1 MCEIHRL
8 ITNTC
13 LTQVLIFKY
22 HKVMNK
28 IPLSGFCLLLKSRH
42 KHLFR
47 IMRITYMLL
56 FAAVL
61 CLHAENAISQKIT
74 LQGDNLSVKD
84 YLNTIEKQT
93 DYLFIYD
100 AGVNV
105 NKKISVNMVGKS
117 IREVLDNLS
126 TQLGLNYSQKGSY
139 IVLSS
144 YKVKETSIPVV
155 AQQKKTI
162 TGVVTDD
169 LGEPIIGANV
179 IEKGTT
185 NGIITDINGKFTLDI
200 APGAVIQF
208 SYIGYNTQEVKVG
221 NQSTLAIQLVEDT
234 LALSEVVVVGYG
246 IQRKVTTTGAVTK
259 LEGDEINKMTVVNA
273 TKALQGLSPGITV
286 VDRGGA
292 PGSDDPEI
300 YLRGVGTT
308 GNAKPLVLVDGI
320 EMSLSQIP
328 SSEIE
333 NISVLKDAA
342 SASIYGSRAAHGVI
356 LVTTKRG
363 KEGKVKLSY
372 DGTIGFQD
380 RAVKAEQVSAREYMT
395 MVNEALVNSGGSN
408 KYSEDDIL
416 ATERGDDP
424 YNHSYL
430 NWGDEVYKPT
440 YITQHTLNLTGGSE
454 VGRYLVS
461 FDYLDQPGLVKNTEY
476 QRYSYRVNT
485 DLNIGKMLKVSS
497 DVTYRHI
504 DRLWPEAL
512 GSVQYDVWSMQ
523 PTSPVRY
530 ENGDYRLDKQNRNA
544 ISLMDMDV
552 VGEDRYN
559 KDVVYGQV
567 KADFEPI
574 KDLVFTGMASLN
586 GSWDRRKIHYKNHKY
601 YNEVGELITQ
611 RNNPNS
617 VKDSRNDSYQ
627 MTLRFLANYKKRFG
641 DDHDLALLY
650 GMEQISYRNYYS
662 MAQRK
667 DLISDALPDISLG
680 SAGSQ
685 FAEGYPTKWGIN
697 SFFGRVNYGF
707 KDKYLFEANIR
718 TDGSSRFAKG
728 HKWGVFPSF
737 SAAWRIS
744 EEGFMKN
751 LGFVDNLKLRA
762 SWGQTGNE
770 RIDAFMYL
778 PQYNTSNVVMNG
790 SLVSAVYQKKM
801 ANPDVTWETVEQTN
815 IGLDFGF
822 LNNSIYGELDWY
834 SKDTK
839 DILLALGI
847 PHFIGLDAPEQNAGV
862 VRNSGIEAMV
872 GFRKTFGE
880 FTFNTSF
887 NLAYNKNE
895 WIDRGGDDKNI
906 SGYNIQTIGSPLNAF
921 YIYQADGLIAN
932 EQELEEYR
940 AKYKSDPRGMSDLH
954 AGDVKLVDTNNDG
967 TIDPDDRQIFAS
979 NIPKFTYGWNISGE
993 YKGFDLSLLFQ
1004 GSSGANRMMYGEW
1017 IEGPSYEAFTGVHF
1031 RDRWTEENQNGNAE
1045 MPRLEAA
1052 NNRNASTYNS
1062 FFLKKTN
1069 YLRLK
1074 NAQLGYTFSKGITD
1088 KLRITKLRLYVS
1100 GSNLLTFSSLYQGL
1114 DPEGKSDRIND
1125 FPPLK
1130 IVNFGVNIIF

>member
-1 MCEIHRL
+1 
-8 ITNTC
+8 
-13 LTQVLIFKY
+13 
-22 HKVMNK
+22 
-28 IPLSGFCLLLKSRH
+28 
-42 KHLFR
+42 
-47 IMRITYMLL
+47 MRITYMLL

-74 LQGDNLSVKD
+74 LQGDNLSLKD

-144 YKVKETSIPVV
+144 HKVKETSIPVV

-234 LALSEVVVVGYG
+234 QALSEVVVVGYG

>member
-1 MCEIHRL
+1 
-8 ITNTC
+8 
-13 LTQVLIFKY
+13 
-22 HKVMNK
+22 MNK

-56 FAAVL
+56 FAAIF
-61 CLHAENAISQKIT
+61 CLHAEHAISQKIT
-74 LQGDNLSVKD
+74 LQGDNLSLKD

-93 DYLFIYD
+93 EYLFIYD

-117 IREVLDNLS
+117 IKEVLDNFSAL
-126 TQLGLNYSQKGSY
+126 LGLSYSQKGSY

-144 YKVKETSIPVV
+144 HKIKETSALLVDR
-155 AQQKKTI
+155 QKKTI
-162 TGVVTDD
+162 TGVVTDEM
-169 LGEPIIGANV
+169 GEPIIGANV

-185 NGIITDINGKFTLDI
+185 NGIITDIDGKFTLEV
-200 APGAVIQF
+200 APGAVVQV
-208 SYIGYNTQEVKVG
+208 SYIGYNTQEVKIG
-221 NQSTLAIQLVEDT
+221 NQSALAIRLVEDT
-234 LALSEVVVVGYG
+234 QALSEVVVVGYG
-246 IQRKVTTTGAVTK
+246 VQRKVTTTGAVTK

-395 MVNEALVNSGGSN
+395 MVNEALVNSGGSIQ
-408 KYSEDDIL
+408 YSEDDIL

-430 NWGDEVYKPT
+430 NWGNEVYKPT

-461 FDYLDQPGLVKNTEY
+461 FDYLDQPGLIENTEY

-504 DRLWPEAL
+504 DRLWPESL
-512 GSVQYDVWSMQ
+512 GSVQYEVWSMQ
-523 PTSPVRY
+523 PTSPVKY

-586 GSWDRRKIHYKNHKY
+586 GSWDRRKIHYKNYKY
-601 YNEVGELITQ
+601 YNEAGELVTQ

-617 VKDSRNDSYQ
+617 VKDSRNNSYQ

-667 DLISDALPDISLG
+667 DLISDALPDVSLG

-744 EEGFMKN
+744 EEGFVKN

-801 ANPDVTWETVEQTN
+801 ANSDVTWETVEQTN

-822 LNNSIYGELDWY
+822 LNNTIYGELDWY

-862 VRNSGIEAMV
+862 VRNSGIEAMA

-895 WIDRGGDDKNI
+895 WVDRGGDDKNI

-954 AGDVKLVDTNNDG
+954 AGDVNLVDTNNDG

-1017 IEGPSYEAFTGVHF
+1017 IEGPSYEAFTGIHF
-1031 RDRWTEENQNGNAE
+1031 RDRWTEENRNGNAE

>member
-144 YKVKETSIPVV
+144 HKVKETSIPVV

-234 LALSEVVVVGYG
+234 QALSEVVVVGYG

-815 IGLDFGF
+815 IGVDFGF

>member
-144 YKVKETSIPVV
+144 HKVKETSIPVV

-234 LALSEVVVVGYG
+234 QALSEVVVVGYG

>member
-1 MCEIHRL
+1 
-8 ITNTC
+8 
-13 LTQVLIFKY
+13 
-22 HKVMNK
+22 
-28 IPLSGFCLLLKSRH
+28 
-42 KHLFR
+42 
-47 IMRITYMLL
+47 MRITYMLL

-234 LALSEVVVVGYG
+234 QALSEVVVVGYG

>member
-1 MCEIHRL
+1 
-8 ITNTC
+8 
-13 LTQVLIFKY
+13 
-22 HKVMNK
+22 
-28 IPLSGFCLLLKSRH
+28 
-42 KHLFR
+42 
-47 IMRITYMLL
+47 MRITYMLL

-144 YKVKETSIPVV
+144 HKVKETSIPVV

-234 LALSEVVVVGYG
+234 QALSEVVVVGYG

>member
-1 MCEIHRL
+1 
-8 ITNTC
+8 
-13 LTQVLIFKY
+13 
-22 HKVMNK
+22 MNK

-56 FAAVL
+56 FAAIF

-74 LQGDNLSVKD
+74 LQGDNLSLKD

-105 NKKISVNMVGKS
+105 NKRISVNMVGKS
-117 IREVLDNLS
+117 IKEVLDNLS

-144 YKVKETSIPVV
+144 YKAKETSAPVI

-185 NGIITDINGKFTLDI
+185 NGIITDIDGKFTLEV
-200 APGAVIQF
+200 APGAVVQV

-234 LALSEVVVVGYG
+234 QALSEVVVVGYG
-246 IQRKVTTTGAVTK
+246 VQRKVTTTGAVTK

-380 RAVKAEQVSAREYMT
+380 RAVRAEQVSAREYMT
-395 MVNEALVNSGGSN
+395 MVNEALVNSGGSI

-430 NWGDEVYKPT
+430 NWANEVYKPT

-485 DLNIGKMLKVSS
+485 DLNIGKRLKGSS
-497 DVTYRHI
+497 VVTYRHV
-504 DRLWPEAL
+504 DRLWPESL

-544 ISLMDMDV
+544 ISLMDLDV

-559 KDVVYGQV
+559 MDVVYGQV

-586 GSWDRRKIHYKNHKY
+586 GSWDRRKIHYKNYKY
-601 YNEVGELITQ
+601 YNETGELVTQ

-617 VKDSRNDSYQ
+617 VKDSRNNSYQ

-667 DLISDALPDISLG
+667 DLISDALPDVSLG

-744 EEGFMKN
+744 DEGFMKN
-751 LGFVDNLKLRA
+751 LGFVDKLILRA

-822 LNNSIYGELDWY
+822 LNNTIYGELDWY

-862 VRNSGIEAMV
+862 VRNSGVEAMV

-1074 NAQLGYTFSKGITD
+1074 NAQLGYTFSKDIRD

>member
-1 MCEIHRL
+1 MNSISDKKIERHSTAIKILH
-8 ITNTC
+8 
-13 LTQVLIFKY
+13 
-22 HKVMNK
+22 VMR
-28 IPLSGFCLLLKSRH
+28 F
-42 KHLFR
+42 
-47 IMRITYMLL
+47 YLL
-56 FAAVL
+56 FLIVSITQAFGSTL
-61 CLHAENAISQKIT
+61 YSQSASLT
-74 LQGDNLSVKD
+74 LRMSNT
-84 YLNTIEKQT
+84 TIEDVLNRIEEQT
-93 DYLFIYD
+93 EFRFLY
-100 AGVNV
+100 
-105 NKKISVNMVGKS
+105 NKKIVDVEHKVNVSTKNGK
-117 IREVLDNLS
+117 ITDVLDHLFKDA
-126 TQLGLNYSQKGSY
+126 GISY
-139 IVLSS
+139 TISDRQIVLNKKDAFKS
-144 YKVKETSIPVV
+144 V
-155 AQQKKTI
+155 QQSNQV
-162 TGVVTDD
+162 TGIVTDANGD
-169 LGEPIIGANV
+169 PIIGANV

-185 NGIITDINGKFTLDI
+185 NGIISDLDGKFSIDVN
-200 APGAVIQF
+200 PGAVLQV
-208 SYIGYNTQEVKVG
+208 SYIGYVTREITVKDKSFLTVKL
-221 NQSTLAIQLVEDT
+221 SEDT
-234 LALSEVVVVGYG
+234 QALNEVVVVGYG

-259 LEGDEINKMTVVNA
+259 LEGEEINKMTVVNA

-328 SSEIE
+328 SAEIE

-372 DGTIGFQD
+372 DGSIGFQD
-380 RAVKAEQVSAREYMT
+380 RAVRAEQVSAREYMT
-395 MVNEALVNSGGSN
+395 MVNEALVNSGGSI
-408 KYSEDDIL
+408 KYSEDNIL
-416 ATERGDDP
+416 STERGDDP
-424 YNHSYL
+424 YNNSYI
-430 NWGDEVYKPT
+430 NWANEVYKPT

-485 DLNIGKMLKVSS
+485 DLNIGKTLKVSS
-497 DVTYRHI
+497 DVTYRHV

-512 GSVQYDVWSMQ
+512 GSVQSDVWSMQ

-530 ENGDYRLDKQNRNA
+530 ENGEYRLDKQNRNA

-559 KDVVYGQV
+559 MDLVYGQV

-601 YNEVGELITQ
+601 YNEAGELITQ

-617 VKDSRNDSYQ
+617 VKDSRNNSYQ

-667 DLISDALPDISLG
+667 DLISDALPDVSLG

-685 FAEGYPTKWGIN
+685 FAEGSPTKWGIN

-728 HKWGVFPSF
+728 NKWGVFPSF

-744 EEGFMKN
+744 EEGFMRN

-778 PQYNTSNVVMNG
+778 PQYSTSNVVMNG

-822 LNNSIYGELDWY
+822 LDNSIYGELDWY

-862 VRNSGIEAMV
+862 VRNSGVEAMV

-1031 RDRWTEENQNGNAE
+1031 RDRWTEDNQNGNAE

-1074 NAQLGYTFSKGITD
+1074 NVQLGYTFSKGITD

-1114 DPEGKSDRIND
+1114 DPEGKSDRISD

>member
-1 MCEIHRL
+1 
-8 ITNTC
+8 
-13 LTQVLIFKY
+13 
-22 HKVMNK
+22 MNK

-56 FAAVL
+56 FAAIF

-74 LQGDNLSVKD
+74 LQGDNLSLKD

-105 NKKISVNMVGKS
+105 NKRISVNMVGKS
-117 IREVLDNLS
+117 IKEVLDNLS

-144 YKVKETSIPVV
+144 YKAKETSAPVI

-185 NGIITDINGKFTLDI
+185 NGIITDIDGKFTLEV
-200 APGAVIQF
+200 APGAVVQV

-234 LALSEVVVVGYG
+234 QALSEVVVVGYG
-246 IQRKVTTTGAVTK
+246 VQRKVTTTGAVTK

-380 RAVKAEQVSAREYMT
+380 RAVRAEQVSAREYMT
-395 MVNEALVNSGGSN
+395 MVNEALVNSGGSI

-430 NWGDEVYKPT
+430 NWANEVYKPT

-497 DVTYRHI
+497 DVTYRHV
-504 DRLWPEAL
+504 DRLWPESL

-544 ISLMDMDV
+544 ISLMDLDV

-559 KDVVYGQV
+559 MDVVYGQV

-586 GSWDRRKIHYKNHKY
+586 GSWDRRKIHYKNYKY
-601 YNEVGELITQ
+601 YNEAGELVTQ

-617 VKDSRNDSYQ
+617 VKDSRNNSYQ

-641 DDHDLALLY
+641 DNHDLALLY

-667 DLISDALPDISLG
+667 DLISDALPDVSLG

-822 LNNSIYGELDWY
+822 LNNTIYGELDWY

-862 VRNSGIEAMV
+862 VRNSGVEAMV

-954 AGDVKLVDTNNDG
+954 AGDVKLVDTN
-967 TIDPDDRQIFAS
+967 PDDRQIFAS

>member
-1 MCEIHRL
+1 
-8 ITNTC
+8 
-13 LTQVLIFKY
+13 
-22 HKVMNK
+22 MNK

-56 FAAVL
+56 FAAIF
-61 CLHAENAISQKIT
+61 CLHAEHAISQKIT

-93 DYLFIYD
+93 EYLFIYD

-117 IREVLDNLS
+117 IKEVLDNFSAL
-126 TQLGLNYSQKGSY
+126 LGLNYSQKGSY

-144 YKVKETSIPVV
+144 HKIKETSASLVDR
-155 AQQKKTI
+155 QKKTI
-162 TGVVTDD
+162 TGVVTDEM
-169 LGEPIIGANV
+169 GEPIIGANV

-185 NGIITDINGKFTLDI
+185 NGIITDIDGKFTLEV
-200 APGAVIQF
+200 APGAVVQV
-208 SYIGYNTQEVKVG
+208 SYIGYNTQEVKIG
-221 NQSTLAIQLVEDT
+221 NQSALAIRLVEDT
-234 LALSEVVVVGYG
+234 QALSEVVVVGYG
-246 IQRKVTTTGAVTK
+246 VQRKVTTTGAVTK

-395 MVNEALVNSGGSN
+395 MVNEALVNSGGSIQ
-408 KYSEDDIL
+408 YSEDDIL

-430 NWGDEVYKPT
+430 NWGNEVYKPT

-461 FDYLDQPGLVKNTEY
+461 FDYLDQPGLIENTEY

-504 DRLWPEAL
+504 DRLWPESL
-512 GSVQYDVWSMQ
+512 GSVQYEVWSMQ
-523 PTSPVRY
+523 PTSPVKY

-586 GSWDRRKIHYKNHKY
+586 GSWDRRKIHYKNYKY
-601 YNEVGELITQ
+601 YNEAGELVTQ

-617 VKDSRNDSYQ
+617 VKDSRNNSYQ

-667 DLISDALPDISLG
+667 DLISDALPDVSLG

-744 EEGFMKN
+744 EEGFVKN

-822 LNNSIYGELDWY
+822 LNNTIYGELDWY

-862 VRNSGIEAMV
+862 VRNSGIEAMA

-895 WIDRGGDDKNI
+895 WVDRGGDDKNI

-1017 IEGPSYEAFTGVHF
+1017 IEGPSYEAFTGIHF
-1031 RDRWTEENQNGNAE
+1031 RDRWTEENRNGNAE

>member
-1 MCEIHRL
+1 
-8 ITNTC
+8 
-13 LTQVLIFKY
+13 
-22 HKVMNK
+22 
-28 IPLSGFCLLLKSRH
+28 
-42 KHLFR
+42 
-47 IMRITYMLL
+47 MRIAYVLL
-56 FAAVL
+56 FAAIF
-61 CLHAENAISQKIT
+61 CLHAENAASQKIT
-74 LQGDNLSVKD
+74 LQGNNLSLKE
-84 YLNTIEKQT
+84 YLNSIEKQT
-93 DYLFIYD
+93 EYLFIYD
-100 AGVNV
+100 TGVNV
-105 NKKISVNMVGKS
+105 NKKLSVNLIGKS
-117 IREVLDNLS
+117 VKEVLDNLS
-126 TQLGLNYSQKGSY
+126 TQLGLSYSQKGTY

-144 YKVKETSIPVV
+144 QKGNEDGAPVV

-162 TGVVTDD
+162 TGIVVDEF
-169 LGEPIIGANV
+169 GEPIIGANV

-185 NGIITDINGKFTLDI
+185 NGIITDIDGRFTLEV
-200 APGAVIQF
+200 PQGSVIQI
-208 SYIGYNTQEVKVG
+208 SYIGYNTQEIKIE
-221 NQSTLAIQLVEDT
+221 NQSSLTVQLVEDT
-234 LALSEVVVVGYG
+234 QALSEVVVVGYG
-246 IQRKVTTTGAVTK
+246 VQRKVTTTGAVTK
-259 LEGDEINKMTVVNA
+259 LEGEEIGKMTVVNA
-273 TKALQGLSPGITV
+273 TKALQGLGSGITV

-308 GNAKPLVLVDGI
+308 GNSSPLVLVDGI
-320 EMSLSQIP
+320 EMSLSQVP
-328 SSEIE
+328 ASEIE

-372 DGTIGFQD
+372 DGSIGFQD
-380 RAVKAEQVSAREYMT
+380 RAVKAELVSAREYMT
-395 MVNEALVNSGGSN
+395 MVNEALVNAGGSN
-408 KYSEDDIL
+408 KYSEEDIL

-424 YNHSYL
+424 YNHAYI
-430 NWGDEVYKPT
+430 NYPNEVFKPT
-440 YITQHTLNLTGGSE
+440 YITQHTLSLNGGSE

-461 FDYLDQPGLVKNTEY
+461 FDYLDQPGLTDNTEY

-485 DLNIGKMLKVSS
+485 DLNVGKMLKVSS
-497 DVTYRHI
+497 DVTYRHV
-504 DRLWPEAL
+504 DRLWPEGLSDA
-512 GSVQYDVWSMQ
+512 QYRAWSMG
-523 PTSPVRY
+523 PTTPVKY
-530 ENGDYRLDKQNRNA
+530 ENGEYRLDSQNLNP
-544 ISLMDMDV
+544 ISYLDLDV

-559 KDVVYGQV
+559 MDLVYGQV
-567 KADFEPI
+567 KAEFEPI

-601 YNEVGELITQ
+601 YDEDGTLITQ
-611 RNNPNS
+611 RNNPNR
-617 VKDSRNDSYQ
+617 VTDERNNSYQ

-662 MAQRK
+662 MAERR
-667 DLISDALPDISLG
+667 DLISDELPDVSLG
-680 SAGSQ
+680 SASSQ
-685 FAEGYPTKWGIN
+685 YAEGYPDKWGIN

-718 TDGSSRFAKG
+718 ADGSSRFAKG

-778 PQYNTSNVVMNG
+778 QQFSTSNVVMDG
-790 SLVSAVYQKKM
+790 SLVSAVYQSQM
-801 ANPDVTWETVEQTN
+801 ANPNVTWETVEQTN
-815 IGLDFGF
+815 IGLDFG
-822 LNNSIYGELDWY
+822 LWNNMIYGELDWY

-839 DILLALGI
+839 DILLALDI

-862 VRNSGIEAMV
+862 VRNSGIEALV
-872 GFRKTFGE
+872 GFRKTFGD
-880 FTFNTSF
+880 FSFNTSF

-906 SGYNIQTIGSPLNAF
+906 SGYNIQTIGAQLNSF

-932 EQELEEYR
+932 EQELEEYK
-940 AKYKSDPRGMSDLH
+940 AKYESDPRGMSDLH
-954 AGDVKLVDTNNDG
+954 AGDVKLVDANGDG
-967 TIDPDDRQIFAS
+967 TIDTDDRQIFNS
-979 NIPKFTYGWNISGE
+979 NIPKFTLGWNISGE

-1004 GSSGANRMMYGEW
+1004 GSTGANRMMYGEW
-1017 IEGPSYEAFTGVHF
+1017 IEGPSYEVFTGVHF
-1031 RDRWTEENQNGNAE
+1031 RDRWTEDNQDGNAE

-1052 NNRNASTYNS
+1052 NNRNSSTYNS

-1074 NAQLGYTFSKGITD
+1074 NVQLGYTFPQSITD
-1088 KLRITKLRLYVS
+1088 KLRITKLRLYLS
-1100 GSNLLTFSSLYQGL
+1100 GSNLLTFSSLYKGM
-1114 DPEGKSDRIND
+1114 DPEGSSDRLTE

-1130 IVNFGVNIIF
+1130 IVNFGVNIVF

>member
-1 MCEIHRL
+1 
-8 ITNTC
+8 
-13 LTQVLIFKY
+13 
-22 HKVMNK
+22 MNK

-56 FAAVL
+56 FAAIF

-105 NKKISVNMVGKS
+105 NKRISVNMVGKS
-117 IREVLDNLS
+117 IKEVLDNLS

-144 YKVKETSIPVV
+144 YKAKETSAPVI

-185 NGIITDINGKFTLDI
+185 NGIITDIDGKFTLEV
-200 APGAVIQF
+200 APGAVVQV

-234 LALSEVVVVGYG
+234 QALSEVVVVGYG
-246 IQRKVTTTGAVTK
+246 VQRKVTTTGAVTK

-380 RAVKAEQVSAREYMT
+380 RAVRAEQVSAREYMT
-395 MVNEALVNSGGSN
+395 MVNEALVNSGGSI

-430 NWGDEVYKPT
+430 NWANEVYKPT

-497 DVTYRHI
+497 DVTYRHV
-504 DRLWPEAL
+504 DRLWPESL

-544 ISLMDMDV
+544 ISLMDLDV

-559 KDVVYGQV
+559 MDVVYGQV

-586 GSWDRRKIHYKNHKY
+586 GSWDRRKIHYKNYKY
-601 YNEVGELITQ
+601 YNETGELVTQ

-617 VKDSRNDSYQ
+617 VKDSRNNSYQ

-641 DDHDLALLY
+641 DDRHNLALTILLLY

-667 DLISDALPDISLG
+667 DLISDALPDVSLG

-822 LNNSIYGELDWY
+822 LNNTIYGELDWY

-862 VRNSGIEAMV
+862 VRNSGVEAMV

-1074 NAQLGYTFSKGITD
+1074 NAQLGYTFSKDIRD

>member
-74 LQGDNLSVKD
+74 LQGDNLSLKD
-84 YLNTIEKQT
+84 YLSTIEKQT

-144 YKVKETSIPVV
+144 HKVKETSIPVV

-234 LALSEVVVVGYG
+234 QALSEVVVVGYG

>member
-1 MCEIHRL
+1 
-8 ITNTC
+8 
-13 LTQVLIFKY
+13 
-22 HKVMNK
+22 MNK

-56 FAAVL
+56 FAAIF

-74 LQGDNLSVKD
+74 LQGDNLSLKD

-105 NKKISVNMVGKS
+105 NKRISVNMVGKS
-117 IREVLDNLS
+117 IKEVLDNLS

-144 YKVKETSIPVV
+144 YKAKETSAPVI

-185 NGIITDINGKFTLDI
+185 NGIITDIDGKFTLEV
-200 APGAVIQF
+200 APGAVVQV

-234 LALSEVVVVGYG
+234 QALSEVVVVGYG
-246 IQRKVTTTGAVTK
+246 VQRKVTTTGAVTK

-380 RAVKAEQVSAREYMT
+380 RAVRAEQVSAREYMT
-395 MVNEALVNSGGSN
+395 MVNEALVNSGGSI

-430 NWGDEVYKPT
+430 NWANEVYKPT

-497 DVTYRHI
+497 DVTYRHV
-504 DRLWPEAL
+504 DRLWPESL

-544 ISLMDMDV
+544 ISLMDLDV

-559 KDVVYGQV
+559 MDVVYGQV

-586 GSWDRRKIHYKNHKY
+586 GSWDRRKIHYKNYKY
-601 YNEVGELITQ
+601 YNETGELVTQ

-617 VKDSRNDSYQ
+617 VKDSRNNSYQ

-667 DLISDALPDISLG
+667 DLISDALPDVSLG

-778 PQYNTSNVVMNG
+778 PQHNTSNVVMDG

-822 LNNSIYGELDWY
+822 LNNTIYGELDWY

-862 VRNSGIEAMV
+862 VRNSGVEAMV
-872 GFRKTFGE
+872 GSRKTFGE

-940 AKYKSDPRGMSDLH
+940 AK
-954 AGDVKLVDTNNDG
+954 
-967 TIDPDDRQIFAS
+967 
-979 NIPKFTYGWNISGE
+979 
-993 YKGFDLSLLFQ
+993 
-1004 GSSGANRMMYGEW
+1004 
-1017 IEGPSYEAFTGVHF
+1017 
-1031 RDRWTEENQNGNAE
+1031 
-1045 MPRLEAA
+1045 
-1052 NNRNASTYNS
+1052 
-1062 FFLKKTN
+1062 
-1069 YLRLK
+1069 
-1074 NAQLGYTFSKGITD
+1074 
-1088 KLRITKLRLYVS
+1088 
-1100 GSNLLTFSSLYQGL
+1100 
-1114 DPEGKSDRIND
+1114 
-1125 FPPLK
+1125 
-1130 IVNFGVNIIF
+1130 

>member
-1 MCEIHRL
+1 
-8 ITNTC
+8 
-13 LTQVLIFKY
+13 
-22 HKVMNK
+22 MNK

-47 IMRITYMLL
+47 IMRITNMLL
-56 FAAVL
+56 FAAIF
-61 CLHAENAISQKIT
+61 CLNAENAISQKIT
-74 LQGDNLSVKD
+74 LQGDNLSLKD

-105 NKKISVNMVGKS
+105 NKRISVNMVGKS
-117 IREVLDNLS
+117 IKEVLDNLS

-144 YKVKETSIPVV
+144 YKVKETSSPVV

-162 TGVVTDD
+162 TGTVTDN

-185 NGIITDINGKFTLDI
+185 NGIITDINGKFTLEVV
-200 APGAVIQF
+200 PGAVVQV

-221 NQSTLAIQLVEDT
+221 NQSTLAIQLIEDT
-234 LALSEVVVVGYG
+234 QALSEVVVVGYG
-246 IQRKVTTTGAVTK
+246 VQRKVTTTGAVTK

-380 RAVKAEQVSAREYMT
+380 RAVRAEQVSAREYMT
-395 MVNEALVNSGGSN
+395 MVNEALVNSGGSI

-430 NWGDEVYKPT
+430 NWANEVYKPT

-504 DRLWPEAL
+504 DRLWPESL

-544 ISLMDMDV
+544 ISLMDLDV

-559 KDVVYGQV
+559 MDVVYGQV

-586 GSWDRRKIHYKNHKY
+586 GSWDRRKIHYKNYKY
-601 YNEVGELITQ
+601 YNETGELVTQ

-617 VKDSRNDSYQ
+617 VKDSRNNSYQ

-667 DLISDALPDISLG
+667 DLISDALPDVSLG

-815 IGLDFGF
+815 IGLDFGL
-822 LNNSIYGELDWY
+822 LNNTIYGELDWY

-862 VRNSGIEAMV
+862 VRNSGVEAMV

-967 TIDPDDRQIFAS
+967 TIDPDDRQIFTS

-1130 IVNFGVNIIF
+1130 IINFGVNIIF

>member
-1 MCEIHRL
+1 
-8 ITNTC
+8 
-13 LTQVLIFKY
+13 
-22 HKVMNK
+22 MNK

-56 FAAVL
+56 FAAIF
-61 CLHAENAISQKIT
+61 CLHAEHAISQKIT
-74 LQGDNLSVKD
+74 LQGDNLSLKD

-93 DYLFIYD
+93 EYLFIYD

-117 IREVLDNLS
+117 IKEVLDNFSAL
-126 TQLGLNYSQKGSY
+126 LGLSYSQKGSY

-144 YKVKETSIPVV
+144 HKVKETSALLVDR
-155 AQQKKTI
+155 QKKTI
-162 TGVVTDD
+162 TGVVTDEM
-169 LGEPIIGANV
+169 GEPIIGANV

-185 NGIITDINGKFTLDI
+185 NGIITDIDGKFTLEV
-200 APGAVIQF
+200 APGAVVQV
-208 SYIGYNTQEVKVG
+208 SYIGYNTQEVKIG
-221 NQSTLAIQLVEDT
+221 NQSALAIRLVEDT
-234 LALSEVVVVGYG
+234 QALSEVVVVGYG
-246 IQRKVTTTGAVTK
+246 VQRKVTTTGAVTK

-395 MVNEALVNSGGSN
+395 MVNEALVNSGGSIQ
-408 KYSEDDIL
+408 YSEDDIL

-430 NWGDEVYKPT
+430 NWGNEVYKPT

-461 FDYLDQPGLVKNTEY
+461 FDYLDQPGLIENTEY

-504 DRLWPEAL
+504 DRLWPESL
-512 GSVQYDVWSMQ
+512 GSVQYEVWSMQ
-523 PTSPVRY
+523 PTSPVKY

-586 GSWDRRKIHYKNHKY
+586 GSWDRRKIHYKNYKY
-601 YNEVGELITQ
+601 YNEAGELVTQ

-617 VKDSRNDSYQ
+617 VKDSRNNSYQ

-667 DLISDALPDISLG
+667 DLISDALPDVSLG

-744 EEGFMKN
+744 EEGFVKN

-822 LNNSIYGELDWY
+822 LNNTIYGELDWY

-862 VRNSGIEAMV
+862 VRNSGIEAMA

-895 WIDRGGDDKNI
+895 WVDRGGDDKNI

-1017 IEGPSYEAFTGVHF
+1017 IEGPSYEAFTGIHF
-1031 RDRWTEENQNGNAE
+1031 RDRWTEENRNGNAE

-1088 KLRITKLRLYVS
+1088 KLGITKLRLYVS

>member
-1 MCEIHRL
+1 
-8 ITNTC
+8 
-13 LTQVLIFKY
+13 
-22 HKVMNK
+22 MNK

-56 FAAVL
+56 FAAIF

-74 LQGDNLSVKD
+74 LQGDNLSLKD

-105 NKKISVNMVGKS
+105 NKRISVNMVGKS
-117 IREVLDNLS
+117 IKEVLDNLS

-144 YKVKETSIPVV
+144 YKAKETSAPVI

-185 NGIITDINGKFTLDI
+185 NGIITDIDGKFTLEV
-200 APGAVIQF
+200 APGAVVQV

-234 LALSEVVVVGYG
+234 QALSEVVVVGYG
-246 IQRKVTTTGAVTK
+246 VQRKVTTTGAVTK

-880 FTFNTSF
+880 FRFNTSF

>member
-1 MCEIHRL
+1 
-8 ITNTC
+8 
-13 LTQVLIFKY
+13 
-22 HKVMNK
+22 MNK

-56 FAAVL
+56 FAAIFWL
-61 CLHAENAISQKIT
+61 LGEHAISQKIT
-74 LQGDNLSVKD
+74 LQGDNLSLKD

-93 DYLFIYD
+93 EYLFIYD

-117 IREVLDNLS
+117 IKEVLDNFSAL
-126 TQLGLNYSQKGSY
+126 LGLSYSQKGSY

-144 YKVKETSIPVV
+144 HKVKETSALLVDR
-155 AQQKKTI
+155 QKKTI
-162 TGVVTDD
+162 TGVVTDEM
-169 LGEPIIGANV
+169 GEPIIGANV

-185 NGIITDINGKFTLDI
+185 NGIITDIDGKFTLEV
-200 APGAVIQF
+200 APGAVVQV
-208 SYIGYNTQEVKVG
+208 SYIGYNTQEVKIG
-221 NQSTLAIQLVEDT
+221 NQSALAIRLVEDT
-234 LALSEVVVVGYG
+234 QALSEVVVVGYG
-246 IQRKVTTTGAVTK
+246 VQRKVTTTGAVTK

-395 MVNEALVNSGGSN
+395 MVNEALVNSGGSIQ
-408 KYSEDDIL
+408 YSEDDIL

-430 NWGDEVYKPT
+430 NWGNEVYKPT

-461 FDYLDQPGLVKNTEY
+461 FDYLDQPGLIENTEY

-504 DRLWPEAL
+504 DRLWPESL
-512 GSVQYDVWSMQ
+512 GSVQYEVWSMQ
-523 PTSPVRY
+523 PTSPVKY

-586 GSWDRRKIHYKNHKY
+586 GSWDRRKIHYKNYKY
-601 YNEVGELITQ
+601 YNEAGELVTQ

-617 VKDSRNDSYQ
+617 VKDSRNNSYQ

-667 DLISDALPDISLG
+667 DLISDALPDVSLG

-744 EEGFMKN
+744 EEGFVKN

-822 LNNSIYGELDWY
+822 LNNTIYGELDWY

-862 VRNSGIEAMV
+862 VRNSGIEAMA

-895 WIDRGGDDKNI
+895 WVDRGGDDKNI

-1017 IEGPSYEAFTGVHF
+1017 IEGPSYEAFTGIHF
-1031 RDRWTEENQNGNAE
+1031 RDRWTEENRNGNAE

-1088 KLRITKLRLYVS
+1088 KLGITKLRLYVS

>member
-1 MCEIHRL
+1 
-8 ITNTC
+8 
-13 LTQVLIFKY
+13 
-22 HKVMNK
+22 MNK

-56 FAAVL
+56 FAAIF

-74 LQGDNLSVKD
+74 LQGDNLSLKD

-105 NKKISVNMVGKS
+105 NKRISVNMVGKS
-117 IREVLDNLS
+117 IKEVLDNLS

-144 YKVKETSIPVV
+144 YKAKETSAPVI
-155 AQQKKTI
+155 AQKKTI

-185 NGIITDINGKFTLDI
+185 NGIITDIDGKFTLEV
-200 APGAVIQF
+200 APGAVVQV

-234 LALSEVVVVGYG
+234 QALSEVVVVGYG
-246 IQRKVTTTGAVTK
+246 VQRKVTTTGAVTK

-380 RAVKAEQVSAREYMT
+380 RAVRAEQVSAREYMT
-395 MVNEALVNSGGSN
+395 MVNEALVNSGGSI

-430 NWGDEVYKPT
+430 NWANEVYKPT

-497 DVTYRHI
+497 DVTYRHV
-504 DRLWPEAL
+504 DRLWPESL

-544 ISLMDMDV
+544 ISLMDLDV

-559 KDVVYGQV
+559 MDVVYGQV

-586 GSWDRRKIHYKNHKY
+586 GSWDRRKIHYKNYKY
-601 YNEVGELITQ
+601 YNEAGELVTQ

-617 VKDSRNDSYQ
+617 VKDSRNNSYQ

-641 DDHDLALLY
+641 DNHDLALLY

-667 DLISDALPDISLG
+667 DLISDALPDVSLG

-822 LNNSIYGELDWY
+822 LNNTIYGELDWY

-862 VRNSGIEAMV
+862 VRNSGVEAMV

>member
-1 MCEIHRL
+1 
-8 ITNTC
+8 
-13 LTQVLIFKY
+13 
-22 HKVMNK
+22 
-28 IPLSGFCLLLKSRH
+28 
-42 KHLFR
+42 
-47 IMRITYMLL
+47 MRITYMLL
-56 FAAVL
+56 FAAIF

-144 YKVKETSIPVV
+144 HKVKETSIPVV

-234 LALSEVVVVGYG
+234 QALSEVVVVGYG

-416 ATERGDDP
+416 ATERGDDL

>member
-1 MCEIHRL
+1 MNSISDKKIERHSIAIKILH
-8 ITNTC
+8 
-13 LTQVLIFKY
+13 
-22 HKVMNK
+22 VMR
-28 IPLSGFCLLLKSRH
+28 F
-42 KHLFR
+42 
-47 IMRITYMLL
+47 YLL
-56 FAAVL
+56 FLIVSITQAFGSTL
-61 CLHAENAISQKIT
+61 YSQSASLT
-74 LQGDNLSVKD
+74 LRMSNT
-84 YLNTIEKQT
+84 TIEDVLNRIEEQT
-93 DYLFIYD
+93 EFRFLY
-100 AGVNV
+100 
-105 NKKISVNMVGKS
+105 NKKIVDVEHKVNVSTKNGK
-117 IREVLDNLS
+117 ITDVLDHLFKDA
-126 TQLGLNYSQKGSY
+126 GISY
-139 IVLSS
+139 TISDRQIVLNKKDAFKS
-144 YKVKETSIPVV
+144 V
-155 AQQKKTI
+155 QQSNQV
-162 TGVVTDD
+162 TGIVTDANGD
-169 LGEPIIGANV
+169 PIIGANV

-185 NGIITDINGKFTLDI
+185 NGIISDLDGKFTI
-200 APGAVIQF
+200 NVNPGAVLQV
-208 SYIGYNTQEVKVG
+208 SYIGYITREIIVKD
-221 NQSTLAIQLVEDT
+221 QSFLTVKLSEDT
-234 LALSEVVVVGYG
+234 QALNEVVVVGYG

-259 LEGDEINKMTVVNA
+259 LEGDDLNKMTVVNV
-273 TKALQGLSPGITV
+273 TKALQGLSPGITI

-308 GNAKPLVLVDGI
+308 GNANPLVLVDGI

-328 SSEIE
+328 SAEIE

-372 DGTIGFQD
+372 DGSVGFQD

-395 MVNEALVNSGGSN
+395 MVNEALINAGGSS
-408 KYSEDDIL
+408 KYSEEDIL
-416 ATERGDDP
+416 ATENGSDP
-424 YNHSYL
+424 YKHSFT
-430 NWGDEVYKPT
+430 NWPNEVYKSN

-461 FDYLDQPGLVKNTEY
+461 FDYLDQPGLTENTEY
-476 QRYSYRVNT
+476 KRYSYRVNT

-504 DRLWPEAL
+504 DRLWPEGLEDA
-512 GSVQYDVWSMQ
+512 QYNAWSMQ
-523 PTSPVRY
+523 PTTPNKY
-530 ENGDYRLDKQNRNA
+530 ENGDYVLDKQNRSVMSYTDLN
-544 ISLMDMDV
+544 V

-559 KDVVYGQV
+559 LDAVYGQV

-574 KDLVFTGMASLN
+574 KDLIFTGMVSIN
-586 GSWDRRKIHYKNHKY
+586 GNWDRRKIHYKNHKY
-601 YNEVGELITQ
+601 YNEAGELITQ

-617 VKDSRNDSYQ
+617 VKDERNNDYQ
-627 MTLRFLANYKKRFG
+627 MTMRFLANYKKRLG
-641 DDHDLALLY
+641 DDHDLSFLY
-650 GMEQISYRNYYS
+650 GMEQISYRKYYS

-667 DLISDALPDISLG
+667 DLISDELPDISLG

-685 FAEGYPTKWGIN
+685 FAEGKPTKWGIN
-697 SFFGRVNYGF
+697 SYFGRINYGF

-718 TDGSSRFAKG
+718 ADGSSRFAKG

-744 EEGFMKN
+744 EEAFMKN

-778 PQYNTSNVVMNG
+778 PQYNISKDDESPIVMNG

-815 IGLDFGF
+815 IGLDFSI

-834 SKDTK
+834 TKDTK

-847 PHFIGLDAPEQNAGV
+847 PKFIGLDAPEQNAGV
-862 VRNSGIEAMV
+862 VRNSGVEAMI
-872 GFRKTFGE
+872 GFRKTFGDVS
-880 FTFNTSF
+880 FNTSV

-906 SGYNIQTIGSPLNAF
+906 DGYKIQHIGSALNSF

-932 EQELEEYR
+932 EKELEEYK

-954 AGDVKLVDTNNDG
+954 AGDVKLVDTNGDG
-967 TIDPDDRQIFAS
+967 TIDPDDRQIFTS
-979 NIPKFTYGWNISGE
+979 NIPKFTYGWNIGAD

-1031 RDRWTEENQNGNAE
+1031 RDRWTEDNQNGNAS

-1062 FFLKKTN
+1062 FFLQKVN

-1074 NAQLGYTFSKGITD
+1074 NVQLGYTFPTNIID

-1100 GSNLLTFSSLYQGL
+1100 GSNLFTVSSMDKGL
-1114 DPEGKSDRIND
+1114 DPEDKSDRLKT
-1125 FPPLK
+1125 FPPLR
-1130 IVNFGVNIIF
+1130 IINFGVNIIF

>member
-8 ITNTC
+8 IINTC

-234 LALSEVVVVGYG
+234 QALSEVVVVGYG

>member
-56 FAAVL
+56 FAAIF

-144 YKVKETSIPVV
+144 HKVKETSIPVV

-234 LALSEVVVVGYG
+234 QALSEVVVVGYG

-416 ATERGDDP
+416 ATERGDDL

>member
-1 MCEIHRL
+1 
-8 ITNTC
+8 
-13 LTQVLIFKY
+13 
-22 HKVMNK
+22 MNK

-56 FAAVL
+56 FAAIF

-105 NKKISVNMVGKS
+105 NKRISVNMVGKS
-117 IREVLDNLS
+117 IKEVLDNLS

-144 YKVKETSIPVV
+144 YKAKETSAPVI

-185 NGIITDINGKFTLDI
+185 NGIITDIDGKFTLEV
-200 APGAVIQF
+200 APGAVVQV

-234 LALSEVVVVGYG
+234 QALSEVVVVGYG
-246 IQRKVTTTGAVTK
+246 VQRKVTTTGAVTK

-380 RAVKAEQVSAREYMT
+380 RAVRAEQVSAREYMT
-395 MVNEALVNSGGSN
+395 MVNEALVNSGGSI

-430 NWGDEVYKPT
+430 NWANEVYKPT

-497 DVTYRHI
+497 DVTYRHV
-504 DRLWPEAL
+504 DRLWPESL

-544 ISLMDMDV
+544 ISLMDLDV

-559 KDVVYGQV
+559 MDVVYGQV

-586 GSWDRRKIHYKNHKY
+586 GSWD
-601 YNEVGELITQ
+601 
-611 RNNPNS
+611 S
-617 VKDSRNDSYQ
+617 VKDSRNNSYQ

-641 DDHDLALLY
+641 DNHDLALLY

-667 DLISDALPDISLG
+667 DLISDALPDVSLG

-822 LNNSIYGELDWY
+822 LNNTIYGELDWY

-862 VRNSGIEAMV
+862 VRNSGVEAMV

>member
-74 LQGDNLSVKD
+74 LQGDNLSLKD

-234 LALSEVVVVGYG
+234 QALSEVVVVGYG

>member
-74 LQGDNLSVKD
+74 LQGDNLSLKD

-144 YKVKETSIPVV
+144 HKVKETSIPVV

-234 LALSEVVVVGYG
+234 QALSEVVVVGYG